1 MTNNSAN
8 LLMEPLLIDCKNLLR
23 EIPNKQIV
31 HAYREANQCANA
43 LAKLGATSLSSF
55 TVFLCPPSVVDN
67 ILAFDK
73 ANMCCNR
80 FVNS

>member
-1 MTNNSAN
+1 M
-8 LLMEPLLIDCKNLLR
+8 LLSGNLLR

-31 HAYREANQCANA
+31 HAYQKANQCADA

-55 TVFLCPPSVVDN
+55 TVFLCPLPVVDRL
-67 ILAFDK
+67 LAYDK

-80 FVNS
+80 LVNS